1 MLVTLNRY
9 WFAVTRH
16 CKDINKYCNHPNV
29 VYFIHM
35 DKAGILSK
43 LIDIYA
49 DGNKSRFAQMMG
61 TTPQNIGNW
70 IRRGTIPYEE
80 IYKICVGVNPHWLLT
95 GEGEP
100 LSGSPET
107 GTPPQIKEEPH
118 AEERLLDRL
127 EAQAKKIGILEFR
140 LEEEQKAHNR
150 TKEQLRQAEYGI
162 DHDRLKS
169 AGDVDANETALA
181 HSLTSTL

>member
-1 MLVTLNRY
+1 MLVIRNRY
-9 WFAVTRH
+9 WFTVTRH
-16 CKDINKYCNHPNV
+16 CKDINKSCKYPNI
-29 VYFIHM
+29 VYSILM
-35 DKAGILSK
+35 DKSEILSK

-61 TTPQNIGNW
+61 TTPQNVGNW

-100 LSGSPET
+100 LSRSPEI
-107 GTPPQIKEEPH
+107 GTPQKIKEEPH
-118 AEERLLDRL
+118 ADERLLDRL

>member
-1 MLVTLNRY
+1 MLVIRNRY
-9 WFAVTRH
+9 RFTVTRH
-16 CKDINKYCNHPNV
+16 CKDINKSCKHPNI
-29 VYFIHM
+29 VYSIHV
-35 DKAGILSK
+35 DKSEILSK

-61 TTPQNIGNW
+61 TTPQNVGNW

-80 IYKICVGVNPHWLLT
+80 VYKICVCVNPHWLLT

-100 LSGSPET
+100 LSGSPEI
-107 GTPPQIKEEPH
+107 GTPQKIKEEPH
-118 AEERLLDRL
+118 ADERLLDRL